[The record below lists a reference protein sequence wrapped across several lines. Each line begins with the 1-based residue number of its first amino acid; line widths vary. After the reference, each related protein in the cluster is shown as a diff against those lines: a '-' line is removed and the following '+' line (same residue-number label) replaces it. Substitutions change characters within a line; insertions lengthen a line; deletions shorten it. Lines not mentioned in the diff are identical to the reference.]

1 MSKLELGPCIVFF
14 NGKIKKKR
22 NYKALGTMSKG
33 NNVIPNIPLDVSK
46 SGPMI
51 ENNDLEIRA
60 RLAQNKELEDLRY
73 KISDAKQ
80 KLENI
85 KSKVGESRD
94 TQKNL
99 TERVIF
105 FYLKSIHEFFFKK
118 VHKGNFRSRKN

>member
-1 MSKLELGPCIVFF
+1 MP
-14 NGKIKKKR
+14 
-22 NYKALGTMSKG
+22 KG

-94 TQKNL
+94 MQKNL
-99 TERVIF
+99 TEKVIF
-105 FYLKSIHEFFFKK
+105 FS
-118 VHKGNFRSRKN
+118 

>member
-1 MSKLELGPCIVFF
+1 MP
-14 NGKIKKKR
+14 
-22 NYKALGTMSKG
+22 KG

-94 TQKNL
+94 TQKSL

-105 FYLKSIHEFFFKK
+105 FFIIKK
-118 VHKGNFRSRKN
+118 NP